1 MSGHGETDWSIR
13 LARAGDADA
22 LPAIE
27 RAAATMF
34 ERIEALRHIAAQQPI
49 PAQRLRRYI
58 ARGHCLV
65 AVADT
70 GAPVGFIATEP
81 FGRELHV
88 WELSVH
94 PDWQGRG
101 IGAALLRGCIIDAGN
116 SGFTA
121 ITLTTFDEVPWNAP
135 FYRRLGFVDRDP
147 ADNARLA
154 QELAREEA
162 HGMPPGSRVAMVRD
176 LP

>member
-1 MSGHGETDWSIR
+1 MNPQDESHWSIR

-34 ERIEALRHIAAQQPI
+34 ERIETLAHVAGQEPI
-49 PAQRLRRYI
+49 PAERLRRYI

-65 AVADT
+65 AAADT
-70 GAPVGFIATEP
+70 GEAVGFIATEP
-81 FGRELHV
+81 SGRELHV

-135 FYRRLGFVDRDP
+135 FYRRLGFVDIGASNHP
-147 ADNARLA
+147 RLGE
-154 QELAREEA
+154 QLDKELK

-176 LP
+176 LT

>member
-1 MSGHGETDWSIR
+1 M
-13 LARAGDADA
+13 
-22 LPAIE
+22 
-27 RAAATMF
+27 
-34 ERIEALRHIAAQQPI
+34 
-49 PAQRLRRYI
+49 
-58 ARGHCLV
+58 
-65 AVADT
+65 
-70 GAPVGFIATEP
+70 
-81 FGRELHV
+81 

-176 LP
+176 LT